1 MNQVETAAHRRQ
13 QILDFLRANPGAN
26 MGAIGAHLF
35 GDDAPRSRHHNTVH
49 TMIEWGELRF
59 EGKARNRKYWAL
71 VETTRPVLEVQ
82 QARETGIRKKNA
94 ELEVAA
100 ILRTARGN
108 GSSYIHRSGD
118 RPIPNQGGQG
128 AGNRA
133 WGIQSSFSVV

>member
-1 MNQVETAAHRRQ
+1 MSQVETAANRRQ
-13 QILDFLRANPGAN
+13 TILDFLHANPGSD

-59 EGKARNRKYWAL
+59 EGKARSRKYWAL
-71 VETTRPVLEVQ
+71 VETTRSALEVQ

-94 ELEVAA
+94 ERETEA

-108 GSSYIHRSGD
+108 GRSYIHTPGN

-128 AGNRA
+128 AIRCA
-133 WGIQSSFSVV
+133 IYVQAVAL